1 MHLSRGT
8 RTTGS
13 DRSTPPSILRPR
25 LKYAPMSGP
34 SGVRARLSPR
44 FPMSPLSLRSAADPR
59 RCLSTLLFFAAIAFP
74 CALLYHAADLG
85 FPFPT
90 SSPRPSRDY
99 LAASL
104 DSAFPDQ
111 DTDQLEKNDVKLEK
125 VLKEAAMENKTV
137 ILTTLNAAWASPGS
151 IIDLFFQSF
160 RTGDGTRR
168 LLDHLVIIALDK
180 KAYIRCI
187 SLHTHC
193 FALYTEGV
201 DFSDEKIYMTAGY
214 LSMMWRRIEFLRV
227 ILEMGYN
234 FIFSDV
240 DILWFRNPL
249 TQLSPDEDFQ
259 IACDHFT
266 GDAFDLENIP
276 NGGFNYVQ
284 SNNRSIEFY
293 KFWHGSQGTYPGFHD
308 QDVLNFIKR
317 DPFLIDIGI
326 KIRFLSTAFFG
337 GLCEPSRDFSKVCTM
352 HANCCIGLSRKVH
365 DMRVMLGDWKTYMSL
380 PWKLKRYGSFAW
392 SVPQNC
398 SLAPL

>member
-168 LLDHLVIIALDK
+168 LLDHL
-180 KAYIRCI
+180 
-187 SLHTHC
+187 
-193 FALYTEGV
+193 
-201 DFSDEKIYMTAGY
+201 
-214 LSMMWRRIEFLRV
+214 
-227 ILEMGYN
+227 
-234 FIFSDV
+234 DV

-337 GLCEPSRDFSKVCTM
+337 GLCEPSRDFSKMLEHFYYMAYAYTSKY
-352 HANCCIGLSRKVH
+352 AN
-365 DMRVMLGDWKTYMSL
+365 T
-380 PWKLKRYGSFAW
+380 
-392 SVPQNC
+392 
-398 SLAPL
+398 